1 MSALVTVA
9 GAVMRDAVRRKVVW
23 VVVVFAALLS
33 FVAPSLPS
41 YGVGVV
47 SAVFR
52 EVSVALM
59 FAAAFIVTV
68 VLASTRIPSEVDRR
82 TVFPVLARDVR
93 RWHYVV
99 GTWAGLTLVTAT
111 ALLSFTVVAIGVG
124 FITYREGMLRLV
136 EGAFA
141 VALEMGVIAAVT
153 VLASTRF
160 GPATSAVAATAFTFI
175 GHSVGTLAGPGSDLP
190 WYVPTLDVFD
200 VISAV
205 AHGNGYG
212 IAYAASMCGVF
223 VALSGLA
230 LVAAS
235 AVFERRDL

>member
-1 MSALVTVA
+1 MSALLTIA

-23 VVVVFAALLS
+23 VVVVFAGLLAL
-33 FVAPSLPS
+33 VAPSLPS

-52 EVSVALM
+52 EVSLALM
-59 FAAAFIVTV
+59 YAAAFIVTV
-68 VLASTRIPSEVDRR
+68 VLASTRIPSEVERR
-82 TVFPVLARDVR
+82 TLFPVLARDVR

-99 GTWAGLTLVTAT
+99 GTWTGLVAVMAVALV
-111 ALLSFTVVAIGVG
+111 SFTVVATVVG
-124 FITYREGMLRLV
+124 LVAYREVMVRLV

-141 VALEMGVIAAVT
+141 IALEMAVIAAVT
-153 VLASTRF
+153 VLLSTRF
-160 GPATSAVAATAFTFI
+160 GPVTSVVGAVAFAFI
-175 GHSVGTLAGPGSDLP
+175 GHSVGTLAGPGSELP

-212 IAYAASMCGVF
+212 VAYAASMCGVF

-235 AVFERRDL
+235 AVFEGRDL